1 MEESMNIIRILP
13 ALLSLIL
20 LVSSGCADYDA
31 ESKRVDDR
39 IDEIENNRIPS
50 IDKQLEKINASLPEL
65 ERTDLEIKK
74 MIESL
79 DKTADDLRKDIG
91 ENENRVSEVR
101 SELEK
106 AVKELQDSDKTNKE
120 ELIAAINEA
129 KATVLAN
136 LEAMR
141 TEMQGKLS
149 DIDEMISNL
158 KDKDQELEK
167 QISVLK
173 TYVDDEL
180 KGIRDWAT
188 ATFATLEQYNGIVER
203 IGGINTEMSEL
214 KKSLSDLETRL
225 TNKFD
230 EDLKKAVSD
239 LESKIGEEVSGLNG
253 RIDKEVSDL
262 TQAYTSAIAKTRA
275 EIESAWTEKVKTS
288 LEELEKSLK
297 LWVNEKL
304 TAYWT
309 IEETKAA
316 LEAQKKDLENQLK
329 AQEAYLKELI
339 DANAGEIKDL
349 KEALTETENALADNA
364 KSLED
369 LFSELEQAKKDIKA
383 AYEAV
388 IKDAITS
395 LEGILDD
402 ELDDE
407 IESLNNSIDERVEA
421 LESRIEKCKDDL
433 ASIIKDV
440 EDARTKI
447 RNVISS
453 FVYFPTYS
461 DGSVDVFCEGVKK
474 SLTLKFEVR
483 PFSAAEALNV
493 GNVSILTQSVEPKDD
508 VIPLKLNGITST
520 GNGIVLMDID
530 ASDLPLIFTNG
541 SRKFNVL
548 VSIKDASKGWD
559 MISGFIPIVPVVV
572 TNP

>member
-1 MEESMNIIRILP
+1 MNIKRILP
-13 ALLSLIL
+13 ALLSVIL

-31 ESKRVDDR
+31 EFKRVDDR

-65 ERTDLEIKK
+65 ERTDQEIKK

-79 DKTADDLRKDIG
+79 DKTADGLRKDIG

-106 AVKELQDSDKTNKE
+106 AVKELQDSDKTNKM
-120 ELIAAINEA
+120 ELIAAINDA
-129 KATVLAN
+129 KGVVLAN

-141 TEMQGKLS
+141 SEMQGKLS
-149 DIDEMISNL
+149 DVDEMISDL

-167 QISVLK
+167 QISDLR

-180 KGIRDWAT
+180 KGIKDWAT
-188 ATFATLEQYNGIVER
+188 ATFATLEQYNAVVER

-214 KKSLSDLETRL
+214 KKSLSDLEARL
-225 TNKFD
+225 TKKFN

-239 LESKIGEEVSGLNG
+239 LESKIGEEVAGLND
-253 RIDKEVSDL
+253 RIDEEISDL
-262 TQAYTSAIAKTRA
+262 TEAYTSAIAKTRA
-275 EIESAWTEKVKTS
+275 ELENAWTENVKTS

-297 LWVNEKL
+297 LWVNGKL

-316 LEAQKKDLENQLK
+316 IESQKKDLENQLK

-339 DANAGEIKDL
+339 SANAGEIKDL
-349 KEALTETENALADNA
+349 KKALAETENALADNA
-364 KSLED
+364 KSLDD
-369 LFSELEQAKKDIKA
+369 LFAELEQTKKDIKA
-383 AYEAV
+383 AYEAA

-395 LEGILDD
+395 LKGDMD
-402 ELDDE
+402 KELADRID
-407 IESLNNSIDERVEA
+407 SLNNSIDERVEA
-421 LESRIEKCKDDL
+421 LESRIQKCKDDL
-433 ASIIKDV
+433 ASIIEAV
-440 EDARTKI
+440 EDAREKI
-447 RNVISS
+447 RNVITS

-461 DGSVDVFCEGVKK
+461 DGSVEVICEGAKK

-493 GNVSILTQSVEPKDD
+493 NNVSILTQSVEPKDY
-508 VIPLKLNGITST
+508 VLHLKLNGITNT
-520 GNGIVLMDID
+520 GNGIVLLDID
-530 ASDLPLIFTNG
+530 ASVLPLVFTNG

>member
-1 MEESMNIIRILP
+1 MNIRRILP
-13 ALLSLIL
+13 ALLSVIL
-20 LVSSGCADYDA
+20 LVSSGCADYEA
-31 ESKRVDDR
+31 EFKRVDDR
-39 IDEIENNRIPS
+39 IDEIESNRIPS

-65 ERTDLEIKK
+65 ERTDQEIKK

-79 DKTADDLRKDIG
+79 DKTADGLRKDIG

-106 AVKELQDSDKTNKE
+106 AVKELQDSDKTNKM
-120 ELIAAINEA
+120 ELIAAINDA
-129 KATVLAN
+129 KGVVLAN

-141 TEMQGKLS
+141 SEMQGKLS
-149 DIDEMISNL
+149 DVDEMISDL

-167 QISVLK
+167 QISDLR

-180 KGIRDWAT
+180 KGIKDWAT
-188 ATFATLEQYNGIVER
+188 ATFATLEQYNAVVER

-214 KKSLSDLETRL
+214 KKSLSDLEARL
-225 TNKFD
+225 TKKFN

-239 LESKIGEEVSGLNG
+239 LESKIGEEVAGLND
-253 RIDKEVSDL
+253 RIDEEISDL
-262 TQAYTSAIAKTRA
+262 TEAYTSAIAKTRA
-275 EIESAWTEKVKTS
+275 ELENAWTENVKTS

-297 LWVNEKL
+297 LWVNGKL

-316 LEAQKKDLENQLK
+316 IESKKKDLENQLK

-339 DANAGEIKDL
+339 SANAGEIKDL
-349 KEALTETENALADNA
+349 KKALAETENALADNA

-369 LFSELEQAKKDIKA
+369 LFAELEQAKKDIKA
-383 AYEAV
+383 AYEAA

-395 LEGILDD
+395 LKGDMD
-402 ELDDE
+402 KELADRID
-407 IESLNNSIDERVEA
+407 SLNNSIDERVEA
-421 LESRIEKCKDDL
+421 LESRIQKCKDDL
-433 ASIIKDV
+433 DSIIEAV
-440 EDARTKI
+440 EDAREKI
-447 RNVISS
+447 RNVITS

-461 DGSVDVFCEGVKK
+461 DGSVEVFCEGVKK

-493 GNVSILTQSVEPKDD
+493 NNVSILTQSVEPKDY
-508 VIPLKLNGITST
+508 VLHLKLNGITNT

-530 ASDLPLIFTNG
+530 ASVLPVVFTNG
-541 SRKFNVL
+541 ARKFNVL

-559 MISGFIPIVPVVV
+559 MISEFIPITPVVV

>member
-1 MEESMNIIRILP
+1 
-13 ALLSLIL
+13 
-20 LVSSGCADYDA
+20 
-31 ESKRVDDR
+31 
-39 IDEIENNRIPS
+39 
-50 IDKQLEKINASLPEL
+50 
-65 ERTDLEIKK
+65 
-74 MIESL
+74 
-79 DKTADDLRKDIG
+79 
-91 ENENRVSEVR
+91 
-101 SELEK
+101 
-106 AVKELQDSDKTNKE
+106 
-120 ELIAAINEA
+120 
-129 KATVLAN
+129 
-136 LEAMR
+136 
-141 TEMQGKLS
+141 
-149 DIDEMISNL
+149 MISDL

-167 QISVLK
+167 QISDLR

-180 KGIRDWAT
+180 KGIKDWAT
-188 ATFATLEQYNGIVER
+188 ATFATLEQYNAVVER

-239 LESKIGEEVSGLNG
+239 LESKIGEEVSGLND
-253 RIDKEVSDL
+253 RIDEEISDL
-262 TQAYTSAIAKTRA
+262 TEAYISAIAKTRT
-275 EIESAWTEKVKTS
+275 ELENAWTENVKTS
-288 LEELEKSLK
+288 LVELEKSLK

-329 AQEAYLKELI
+329 AQEAYLRGLI

-349 KEALTETENALADNA
+349 KEALTETENALADNT

-369 LFSELEQAKKDIKA
+369 LFAELEQSKKDIKV
-383 AYEAV
+383 AYEAA
-388 IKDAITS
+388 INDAIAS
-395 LEGILDD
+395 LKGVMDK
-402 ELDDE
+402 ELADRID
-407 IESLNNSIDERVEA
+407 SLNNSFAERVEA

-433 ASIIKDV
+433 ASIIEAV
-440 EDARTKI
+440 EDARDKI

-461 DGSVDVFCEGVKK
+461 DGSVEVFCEGDKK

-493 GNVSILTQSVEPKDD
+493 DNVSILTQNVEPKNY
-508 VIPLKLNGITST
+508 VIPLKLSGITST

-530 ASDLPLIFTNG
+530 ASGLPLIFTNG
-541 SRKFNVL
+541 SSKFNVL
-548 VSIKDASKGWD
+548 VSIRDASKGWD

>member
-1 MEESMNIIRILP
+1 MNIKRILP
-13 ALLSLIL
+13 ALLSVIL
-20 LVSSGCADYDA
+20 LVSYGCADYDA
-31 ESKRVDDR
+31 EFKHVDDR
-39 IDEIENNRIPS
+39 IDEIESNRIPS

-65 ERTDLEIKK
+65 ERTDSEIKK

-120 ELIAAINEA
+120 ELITAINES

-149 DIDEMISNL
+149 DIDEMISDL

-180 KGIRDWAT
+180 KGVRDWAT

-239 LESKIGEEVSGLNG
+239 LESKIGEEVSGLND
-253 RIDKEVSDL
+253 RIDKEVSNL

-461 DGSVDVFCEGVKK
+461 DGSVEVFCEGVKK

-493 GNVSILTQSVEPKDD
+493 DNVSILTQNVEPKNY
-508 VIPLKLNGITST
+508 VIPLKLSGITST

-530 ASDLPLIFTNG
+530 ASGLPLIFTNG
-541 SRKFNVL
+541 SSKFNVL
-548 VSIKDASKGWD
+548 VSIRDASKGWD

>member
-1 MEESMNIIRILP
+1 MNIRRILP
-13 ALLSLIL
+13 ALLSVIL

-31 ESKRVDDR
+31 EFKRVDDR

-65 ERTDLEIKK
+65 ERTDQEIKK

-79 DKTADDLRKDIG
+79 DKTADGLRKDIG

-106 AVKELQDSDKTNKE
+106 AVKELQDSDKTNKM
-120 ELIAAINEA
+120 ELIAAINDA
-129 KATVLAN
+129 KGVVLAN

-141 TEMQGKLS
+141 SEMQGKLS
-149 DIDEMISNL
+149 DVDEMISDL

-167 QISVLK
+167 QISDLR

-180 KGIRDWAT
+180 KGIKDWAT
-188 ATFATLEQYNGIVER
+188 ATFATLEQYNAVVER

-214 KKSLSDLETRL
+214 KKSLSDLEARL
-225 TNKFD
+225 TKKFN

-239 LESKIGEEVSGLNG
+239 LESKIGEEVAGLND
-253 RIDKEVSDL
+253 RIDEEISDL
-262 TQAYTSAIAKTRA
+262 TEAYTSAIAKTRA
-275 EIESAWTEKVKTS
+275 ELENAWTENVKTS

-297 LWVNEKL
+297 LWVNGKL

-316 LEAQKKDLENQLK
+316 IESQKKDLENQLK

-339 DANAGEIKDL
+339 SANAGEIKDL
-349 KEALTETENALADNA
+349 KKALAETENALADNA
-364 KSLED
+364 KSLDD
-369 LFSELEQAKKDIKA
+369 LFAELEQTKKDIKA
-383 AYEAV
+383 AYEAA

-395 LEGILDD
+395 LKGDMD
-402 ELDDE
+402 KELADRID
-407 IESLNNSIDERVEA
+407 SLNNSIDERVEA
-421 LESRIEKCKDDL
+421 LESRIQKCKDDL
-433 ASIIKDV
+433 DSIIEAV
-440 EDARTKI
+440 EDAREKI
-447 RNVISS
+447 RNVITS

-461 DGSVDVFCEGVKK
+461 DGSVEVFCEGVKK

-493 GNVSILTQSVEPKDD
+493 NNVSILTQSVEPKDY
-508 VIPLKLNGITST
+508 VLHLKLNGITNT

-530 ASDLPLIFTNG
+530 ASVLPVVFTNG
-541 SRKFNVL
+541 ARKFNVL

-559 MISGFIPIVPVVV
+559 MISEFIPITPVVV

>member
-1 MEESMNIIRILP
+1 M
-13 ALLSLIL
+13 
-20 LVSSGCADYDA
+20 
-31 ESKRVDDR
+31 DDR

-106 AVKELQDSDKTNKE
+106 AVKELQDSDETNKE
-120 ELIAAINEA
+120 ELITAINES

-149 DIDEMISNL
+149 DIDEMISDL

-239 LESKIGEEVSGLNG
+239 LESKIGEEVSGLND
-253 RIDKEVSDL
+253 RIDKEVSNL

-275 EIESAWTEKVKTS
+275 EIKSAWTEKVKTS

-402 ELDDE
+402 ELDDKIE
-407 IESLNNSIDERVEA
+407 ILNNSIDERVEA
-421 LESRIEKCKDDL
+421 LEARIEKCKDDL

-461 DGSVDVFCEGVKK
+461 DGSVEVFCEGVKK

>member
-1 MEESMNIIRILP
+1 MSLRRILP
-13 ALLSLIL
+13 ALLSVIL

-31 ESKRVDDR
+31 EFKRVDDR

-120 ELIAAINEA
+120 ELIAAINES

-149 DIDEMISNL
+149 DIDEMISDL

-253 RIDKEVSDL
+253 RIDKEVSD
-262 TQAYTSAIAKTRA
+262 AYPMEPAIAKTRA

-349 KEALTETENALADNA
+349 KEALTEIENALADNA

-369 LFSELEQAKKDIKA
+369 LFSELEQAKKDIKV
-383 AYEAV
+383 AYEAA
-388 IKDAITS
+388 INDAIAS
-395 LEGILDD
+395 LKGVMDK
-402 ELDDE
+402 ELADRID
-407 IESLNNSIDERVEA
+407 SLNNSFAERVEA

-433 ASIIKDV
+433 ASIIEAV
-440 EDARTKI
+440 EDARDKI

-461 DGSVDVFCEGVKK
+461 DGSVEVFCEGVKK

-493 GNVSILTQSVEPKDD
+493 GNVSILTQSVEPKDY

-548 VSIKDASKGWD
+548 VSIKDDSKGWD

>member
-1 MEESMNIIRILP
+1 M
-13 ALLSLIL
+13 
-20 LVSSGCADYDA
+20 
-31 ESKRVDDR
+31 
-39 IDEIENNRIPS
+39 
-50 IDKQLEKINASLPEL
+50 
-65 ERTDLEIKK
+65 
-74 MIESL
+74 
-79 DKTADDLRKDIG
+79 
-91 ENENRVSEVR
+91 
-101 SELEK
+101 
-106 AVKELQDSDKTNKE
+106 
-120 ELIAAINEA
+120 
-129 KATVLAN
+129 
-136 LEAMR
+136 
-141 TEMQGKLS
+141 
-149 DIDEMISNL
+149 
-158 KDKDQELEK
+158 
-167 QISVLK
+167 
-173 TYVDDEL
+173 
-180 KGIRDWAT
+180 
-188 ATFATLEQYNGIVER
+188 
-203 IGGINTEMSEL
+203 
-214 KKSLSDLETRL
+214 
-225 TNKFD
+225 
-230 EDLKKAVSD
+230 
-239 LESKIGEEVSGLNG
+239 
-253 RIDKEVSDL
+253 
-262 TQAYTSAIAKTRA
+262 
-275 EIESAWTEKVKTS
+275 
-288 LEELEKSLK
+288 
-297 LWVNEKL
+297 
-304 TAYWT
+304 
-309 IEETKAA
+309 
-316 LEAQKKDLENQLK
+316 K

-433 ASIIKDV
+433 ASIIEAV
-440 EDARTKI
+440 EDARDKI

-461 DGSVDVFCEGVKK
+461 DGSVEVFCEGVKK

-493 GNVSILTQSVEPKDD
+493 GNVSILTQSVEPKD

-530 ASDLPLIFTNG
+530 ASDLPLVFTNG

>member
-275 EIESAWTEKVKTS
+275 ELESAWTEKVKTS

-329 AQEAYLKELI
+329 AQEAYLRGLI

-349 KEALTETENALADNA
+349 KEALTETENALADNT

-369 LFSELEQAKKDIKA
+369 LFAELEQSKKDIKV
-383 AYEAV
+383 AYEAA
-388 IKDAITS
+388 INDAIAS
-395 LEGILDD
+395 LKGVMDK
-402 ELDDE
+402 ELADRID
-407 IESLNNSIDERVEA
+407 SLNNSFAERVEA

-433 ASIIKDV
+433 ASIIEAV
-440 EDARTKI
+440 EDARDKI

-461 DGSVDVFCEGVKK
+461 DGSVEVFCEGDKK

-493 GNVSILTQSVEPKDD
+493 DNVSILTQNVEPKNY
-508 VIPLKLNGITST
+508 VIPLKLSGITST

-530 ASDLPLIFTNG
+530 ASGLPLIFTNG
-541 SRKFNVL
+541 SSKFNVL

>member
-1 MEESMNIIRILP
+1 MNIGRILP
-13 ALLSLIL
+13 ALLSVIL

-31 ESKRVDDR
+31 EFKRVDDR

-65 ERTDLEIKK
+65 ERTDQEIKK

-79 DKTADDLRKDIG
+79 DKTADGLRKDIG

-106 AVKELQDSDKTNKE
+106 AVKELQDSDKTNKM
-120 ELIAAINEA
+120 ELIAAINDA
-129 KATVLAN
+129 KGVVLAN

-141 TEMQGKLS
+141 SEMQGKLS
-149 DIDEMISNL
+149 DVDEMISDL

-167 QISVLK
+167 QISDLR

-180 KGIRDWAT
+180 KGIKDWAT
-188 ATFATLEQYNGIVER
+188 ATFATLEQYNAVVER

-214 KKSLSDLETRL
+214 KKSLSDLEARL
-225 TNKFD
+225 TKKFN

-239 LESKIGEEVSGLNG
+239 LESKIGEEVAGLND
-253 RIDKEVSDL
+253 RIDEEISDL
-262 TQAYTSAIAKTRA
+262 TEAYTSAIAKTRA
-275 EIESAWTEKVKTS
+275 ELENAWTENVKTS

-297 LWVNEKL
+297 LWVNGKL

-316 LEAQKKDLENQLK
+316 IESQKKDLENQLK

-339 DANAGEIKDL
+339 SANAGEIKDL
-349 KEALTETENALADNA
+349 KKALAETENALADNA
-364 KSLED
+364 KSLDD
-369 LFSELEQAKKDIKA
+369 LFAELEQTKKDIKA
-383 AYEAV
+383 AYEAA

-395 LEGILDD
+395 LKGDMD
-402 ELDDE
+402 KELADRID
-407 IESLNNSIDERVEA
+407 SLNNSIDERVEA
-421 LESRIEKCKDDL
+421 LESRIQKCKDDL
-433 ASIIKDV
+433 DSIIEAV
-440 EDARTKI
+440 EDAREKI
-447 RNVISS
+447 RNVITS

-461 DGSVDVFCEGVKK
+461 DGSVEVFCEGVKK

-493 GNVSILTQSVEPKDD
+493 NNVSILTQSVEPKDY
-508 VIPLKLNGITST
+508 VLHLKLNGITNT

-530 ASDLPLIFTNG
+530 ASVLPVVFTNG
-541 SRKFNVL
+541 ARKFNVL

-559 MISGFIPIVPVVV
+559 MISEFIPITPVVV

>member
-1 MEESMNIIRILP
+1 MNIRRILP
-13 ALLSLIL
+13 ALLSVIL

-31 ESKRVDDR
+31 EFKRVDDR
-39 IDEIENNRIPS
+39 IDEIESNRIPS

-65 ERTDLEIKK
+65 ERTDQEIKK

-106 AVKELQDSDKTNKE
+106 AVKELQDSDKTNKM
-120 ELIAAINEA
+120 ELIAAINDA
-129 KATVLAN
+129 KGVVLAN

-141 TEMQGKLS
+141 SEMQGKLS
-149 DIDEMISNL
+149 DVDEMISDL

-167 QISVLK
+167 QISDLR

-180 KGIRDWAT
+180 KGIKDWAT
-188 ATFATLEQYNGIVER
+188 ATFATLEQYNAVVER

-214 KKSLSDLETRL
+214 KKSLSDLEARL
-225 TNKFD
+225 TKKFN

-239 LESKIGEEVSGLNG
+239 LESKIGEEVAGLND
-253 RIDKEVSDL
+253 RIDEEISDL
-262 TQAYTSAIAKTRA
+262 TEAYISAIAKTRA
-275 EIESAWTEKVKTS
+275 ELENAWTENVKTS
-288 LEELEKSLK
+288 LVELEKSLK
-297 LWVNEKL
+297 LWVNGKL

-316 LEAQKKDLENQLK
+316 IESQKKDLENQLK

-339 DANAGEIKDL
+339 SANAGEIKDL
-349 KEALTETENALADNA
+349 KKALAETENALADNA
-364 KSLED
+364 KSLDD
-369 LFSELEQAKKDIKA
+369 LFAELEQTKKDIKA
-383 AYEAV
+383 AYEAA

-395 LEGILDD
+395 LKGDMD
-402 ELDDE
+402 KELADRID
-407 IESLNNSIDERVEA
+407 SLNNSIDERVEA
-421 LESRIEKCKDDL
+421 LESRIQKCKDDL
-433 ASIIKDV
+433 DSIIEAV
-440 EDARTKI
+440 EDAREKI
-447 RNVISS
+447 RNVITS

-461 DGSVDVFCEGVKK
+461 DGSVEVFCEGVKK

-493 GNVSILTQSVEPKDD
+493 NNVSILTQSVEPKDY
-508 VIPLKLNGITST
+508 VLHLKLNGITNT

-530 ASDLPLIFTNG
+530 ASVLPVVFTNG
-541 SRKFNVL
+541 ARKFNVL

-559 MISGFIPIVPVVV
+559 MISEFIPITPVVV

>member
-1 MEESMNIIRILP
+1 M
-13 ALLSLIL
+13 
-20 LVSSGCADYDA
+20 
-31 ESKRVDDR
+31 DDR

-50 IDKQLEKINASLPEL
+50 IDKQLEKINASLLEL

-106 AVKELQDSDKTNKE
+106 AVKELRDSDKTNKE
-120 ELIAAINEA
+120 ELITAINES

-149 DIDEMISNL
+149 DIDEMTSDL

-239 LESKIGEEVSGLNG
+239 LESKIGEEVSGLND
-253 RIDKEVSDL
+253 RIDKEVSNL

-316 LEAQKKDLENQLK
+316 LEAQKKDL
-329 AQEAYLKELI
+329 
-339 DANAGEIKDL
+339 
-349 KEALTETENALADNA
+349 
-364 KSLED
+364 
-369 LFSELEQAKKDIKA
+369 
-383 AYEAV
+383 
-388 IKDAITS
+388 
-395 LEGILDD
+395 
-402 ELDDE
+402 
-407 IESLNNSIDERVEA
+407 
-421 LESRIEKCKDDL
+421 
-433 ASIIKDV
+433 
-440 EDARTKI
+440 
-447 RNVISS
+447 
-453 FVYFPTYS
+453 
-461 DGSVDVFCEGVKK
+461 
-474 SLTLKFEVR
+474 
-483 PFSAAEALNV
+483 
-493 GNVSILTQSVEPKDD
+493 
-508 VIPLKLNGITST
+508 
-520 GNGIVLMDID
+520 
-530 ASDLPLIFTNG
+530 
-541 SRKFNVL
+541 
-548 VSIKDASKGWD
+548 
-559 MISGFIPIVPVVV
+559 
-572 TNP
+572 

>member
-1 MEESMNIIRILP
+1 MSV
-13 ALLSLIL
+13 IL

-31 ESKRVDDR
+31 EFKRVDDR

-65 ERTDLEIKK
+65 ERTDQEIKK

-79 DKTADDLRKDIG
+79 DKTADGLRKDIG
-91 ENENRVSEVR
+91 ENENRISEVR

-106 AVKELQDSDKTNKE
+106 AVKELQDSDKTNKM
-120 ELIAAINEA
+120 ELIAAINDA

-141 TEMQGKLS
+141 SEMQGKLS
-149 DIDEMISNL
+149 DVDEMISDL

-167 QISVLK
+167 QISDLR

-180 KGIRDWAT
+180 KGIKDWAT
-188 ATFATLEQYNGIVER
+188 ATFATLEQYNAVVER

-214 KKSLSDLETRL
+214 KKSLSDLEARL
-225 TNKFD
+225 TKKFN

-239 LESKIGEEVSGLNG
+239 LESKIGEEVAGLND
-253 RIDKEVSDL
+253 RIDEEISDL
-262 TQAYTSAIAKTRA
+262 TEAYTSAIAKTRA
-275 EIESAWTEKVKTS
+275 ELENAWTENVKTS

-297 LWVNEKL
+297 LWVNGKL

-316 LEAQKKDLENQLK
+316 IESQKKDLENQLK

-339 DANAGEIKDL
+339 SANAGEIKDL
-349 KEALTETENALADNA
+349 KKALAETENALADNA
-364 KSLED
+364 KSLDD
-369 LFSELEQAKKDIKA
+369 LFAELEQTKKDIKA
-383 AYEAV
+383 AYEAA

-395 LEGILDD
+395 LKGDMD
-402 ELDDE
+402 KELADRID
-407 IESLNNSIDERVEA
+407 SLNNSIDERVEA
-421 LESRIEKCKDDL
+421 LESRIQKCKDDL
-433 ASIIKDV
+433 DSIIEAV
-440 EDARTKI
+440 EDAREKI
-447 RNVISS
+447 RNVITS

-461 DGSVDVFCEGVKK
+461 DGSVEVFCECVKK

-493 GNVSILTQSVEPKDD
+493 NNVSILTQSVDPKDY
-508 VIPLKLNGITST
+508 VLHLKLNGITNT

-530 ASDLPLIFTNG
+530 ASVLPVVFTNG
-541 SRKFNVL
+541 ARKFNVL

-559 MISGFIPIVPVVV
+559 MISEFIPITPVVV

>member
-1 MEESMNIIRILP
+1 MNIRRILP
-13 ALLSLIL
+13 ALLSVIL

-31 ESKRVDDR
+31 EFKRVDDR

-65 ERTDLEIKK
+65 ERTDQEIKK

-79 DKTADDLRKDIG
+79 NKTADDLRKDIG

-106 AVKELQDSDKTNKE
+106 AVKELQDSDKTNKM
-120 ELIAAINEA
+120 ELIAAINDA
-129 KATVLAN
+129 KGVVLAN

-141 TEMQGKLS
+141 SEMQGKLS
-149 DIDEMISNL
+149 DVDEMISDL

-167 QISVLK
+167 QISDLR

-180 KGIRDWAT
+180 KGIKDWAT
-188 ATFATLEQYNGIVER
+188 ATFATLEQYNAVVER

-214 KKSLSDLETRL
+214 KKSLSDLEARL
-225 TNKFD
+225 TKKFN
-230 EDLKKAVSD
+230 ENLKKAVSD
-239 LESKIGEEVSGLNG
+239 LESKIGEEVAGLND
-253 RIDKEVSDL
+253 RIDEEISDL
-262 TQAYTSAIAKTRA
+262 TEAYTSAIAKTRA
-275 EIESAWTEKVKTS
+275 ELENAWTENVKTS

-297 LWVNEKL
+297 LWVNGKL

-316 LEAQKKDLENQLK
+316 IESQKKDLENQLK

-339 DANAGEIKDL
+339 SANAGEIKDL
-349 KEALTETENALADNA
+349 KKALAETENALADNA
-364 KSLED
+364 KSLDD
-369 LFSELEQAKKDIKA
+369 LFAELEQTKKDIKA
-383 AYEAV
+383 AYEAA

-395 LEGILDD
+395 LKGDMD
-402 ELDDE
+402 KELADRID
-407 IESLNNSIDERVEA
+407 SLNNSIDERVEA
-421 LESRIEKCKDDL
+421 LESRIQKCKDDL
-433 ASIIKDV
+433 DSIIEAV
-440 EDARTKI
+440 EDAREKI
-447 RNVISS
+447 RNVITS

-461 DGSVDVFCEGVKK
+461 DGSVEVFCEGVKK

-493 GNVSILTQSVEPKDD
+493 NNVSILTQSVEPKDY
-508 VIPLKLNGITST
+508 VLHLKLNGITNT

-530 ASDLPLIFTNG
+530 ASVLPVVFTNG
-541 SRKFNVL
+541 ARKFNVL

-559 MISGFIPIVPVVV
+559 MISEFIPITPVVV

>member
-1 MEESMNIIRILP
+1 M
-13 ALLSLIL
+13 
-20 LVSSGCADYDA
+20 
-31 ESKRVDDR
+31 
-39 IDEIENNRIPS
+39 
-50 IDKQLEKINASLPEL
+50 
-65 ERTDLEIKK
+65 
-74 MIESL
+74 
-79 DKTADDLRKDIG
+79 
-91 ENENRVSEVR
+91 
-101 SELEK
+101 
-106 AVKELQDSDKTNKE
+106 
-120 ELIAAINEA
+120 
-129 KATVLAN
+129 
-136 LEAMR
+136 
-141 TEMQGKLS
+141 
-149 DIDEMISNL
+149 
-158 KDKDQELEK
+158 
-167 QISVLK
+167 
-173 TYVDDEL
+173 
-180 KGIRDWAT
+180 
-188 ATFATLEQYNGIVER
+188 
-203 IGGINTEMSEL
+203 
-214 KKSLSDLETRL
+214 
-225 TNKFD
+225 
-230 EDLKKAVSD
+230 KKAVSD
-239 LESKIGEEVSGLNG
+239 LESKIGEEVSGLND

-461 DGSVDVFCEGVKK
+461 DGSVEVFCEGVKK

-493 GNVSILTQSVEPKDD
+493 GNVSILTQSVEPKDS

>member
-1 MEESMNIIRILP
+1 MSLRRILP
-13 ALLSLIL
+13 ALLSVIL

-31 ESKRVDDR
+31 EFKCVDDR

-50 IDKQLEKINASLPEL
+50 IDKQLEKLNASLPEL

-120 ELIAAINEA
+120 ELITAINES

-141 TEMQGKLS
+141 REMQGKLS
-149 DIDEMISNL
+149 DIDEMISDL

-239 LESKIGEEVSGLNG
+239 IESKIGEEVSGLND
-253 RIDKEVSDL
+253 RIDKEVSNL

-407 IESLNNSIDERVEA
+407 IEILNNSIDERVEA
-421 LESRIEKCKDDL
+421 LEARIEKCKDDL

-461 DGSVDVFCEGVKK
+461 DGSVEVFCEGVKK

>member
-1 MEESMNIIRILP
+1 MNIKRILP
-13 ALLSLIL
+13 ALLSVIL

-31 ESKRVDDR
+31 EFKRVDDR

-65 ERTDLEIKK
+65 ERTDSEIKK

-106 AVKELQDSDKTNKE
+106 AVKELQDSDKTNKM
-120 ELIAAINEA
+120 ELIAAINDA
-129 KATVLAN
+129 KGVVLAN

-141 TEMQGKLS
+141 SEMQGKLS
-149 DIDEMISNL
+149 DVDEMISDL

-167 QISVLK
+167 QISDLR

-180 KGIRDWAT
+180 KGIKDWAT
-188 ATFATLEQYNGIVER
+188 ATFATLEQYNAVVER

-214 KKSLSDLETRL
+214 KKSLSDLEARL
-225 TNKFD
+225 TKKFN

-239 LESKIGEEVSGLNG
+239 LESKIGEEVAGLND
-253 RIDKEVSDL
+253 RIDEEISDL
-262 TQAYTSAIAKTRA
+262 TEAYTSAIAKTRA
-275 EIESAWTEKVKTS
+275 ELENAWTENVKTS

-297 LWVNEKL
+297 LWVNGKL

-316 LEAQKKDLENQLK
+316 IESQKKDLENQLK

-339 DANAGEIKDL
+339 SANAGEIKDL
-349 KEALTETENALADNA
+349 KKALAETENAFADNA
-364 KSLED
+364 KSLDD
-369 LFSELEQAKKDIKA
+369 LFAELEQTKKDIKA
-383 AYEAV
+383 AYEAA

-395 LEGILDD
+395 LKGDMD
-402 ELDDE
+402 KELADRID
-407 IESLNNSIDERVEA
+407 SLNNSIDERVEA
-421 LESRIEKCKDDL
+421 LESRIQKCKDDL
-433 ASIIKDV
+433 ASIIEAV
-440 EDARTKI
+440 EDAREKI
-447 RNVISS
+447 RNVITS

-461 DGSVDVFCEGVKK
+461 DGSVEVICEGAKK

-493 GNVSILTQSVEPKDD
+493 NNVSILTQSVEPKDY
-508 VIPLKLNGITST
+508 VLHLKLNGITNT
-520 GNGIVLMDID
+520 GNGIVLLDID
-530 ASDLPLIFTNG
+530 ASVLPVVFTNG
-541 SRKFNVL
+541 ARKFNVL

-559 MISGFIPIVPVVV
+559 MISEFIPITPVVV

>member
-1 MEESMNIIRILP
+1 MNIKRILP
-13 ALLSLIL
+13 ALLSVIL
-20 LVSSGCADYDA
+20 LVSYGCADYDA
-31 ESKRVDDR
+31 EFKRVDDR
-39 IDEIENNRIPS
+39 IDEIESNRIPS
-50 IDKQLEKINASLPEL
+50 IEKQLEKINASLPEL

-106 AVKELQDSDKTNKE
+106 AVKELQDSDRTNKE
-120 ELIAAINEA
+120 ELITAINES

-149 DIDEMISNL
+149 DIDEMISDL

-239 LESKIGEEVSGLNG
+239 LESKIGEEVSGLND
-253 RIDKEVSDL
+253 RIDKEVSNL

-349 KEALTETENALADNA
+349 KEALTETENTLADNA
-364 KSLED
+364 KSLD
-369 LFSELEQAKKDIKA
+369 VLFAELEQAKKDIKA

-402 ELDDE
+402 ELDDK

-433 ASIIKDV
+433 ALIIKDV

-461 DGSVDVFCEGVKK
+461 DGSVEVFCEGVKK

-493 GNVSILTQSVEPKDD
+493 GNVSILTQSVEPKDN
-508 VIPLKLNGITST
+508 VISLKLNGIAST

-530 ASDLPLIFTNG
+530 ASDLPLVFTNG

>member
-1 MEESMNIIRILP
+1 MNIRRILP
-13 ALLSLIL
+13 ALLSVIL

-31 ESKRVDDR
+31 EFKRVDDR

-65 ERTDLEIKK
+65 ERTDQEIKK

-79 DKTADDLRKDIG
+79 NKTADDLRKDIG

-106 AVKELQDSDKTNKE
+106 AVKELQDSDKTNKM
-120 ELIAAINEA
+120 ELIAAINDA
-129 KATVLAN
+129 KGVVLAN

-141 TEMQGKLS
+141 SEMQGKLS
-149 DIDEMISNL
+149 DVDEMISDL

-167 QISVLK
+167 QISDLR

-180 KGIRDWAT
+180 KGIKDWAT
-188 ATFATLEQYNGIVER
+188 ATFATLEQYNAVVER

-214 KKSLSDLETRL
+214 KKSLSDLEARL
-225 TNKFD
+225 TKKFN

-239 LESKIGEEVSGLNG
+239 LESKIGEEVAGLND
-253 RIDKEVSDL
+253 RIDEEISDL
-262 TQAYTSAIAKTRA
+262 TEAYTSAIAKTRA
-275 EIESAWTEKVKTS
+275 ELENAWTENVKTS

-297 LWVNEKL
+297 LWVNGKL

-316 LEAQKKDLENQLK
+316 IESQKKDLENQLK

-339 DANAGEIKDL
+339 SANAGEIKDL
-349 KEALTETENALADNA
+349 KKALAETENALADNA
-364 KSLED
+364 KSLDD
-369 LFSELEQAKKDIKA
+369 LFAELEQTKKDIKA
-383 AYEAV
+383 AYEAA

-395 LEGILDD
+395 LKGDMD
-402 ELDDE
+402 KELADRID
-407 IESLNNSIDERVEA
+407 SLNNSIDERVEA
-421 LESRIEKCKDDL
+421 LESRIQKCKDDL
-433 ASIIKDV
+433 DSIIEAV
-440 EDARTKI
+440 EDAREKI
-447 RNVISS
+447 RNVITS

-461 DGSVDVFCEGVKK
+461 DGSVEVFCEGVKK

-493 GNVSILTQSVEPKDD
+493 NNVSILTQSVEPKDY
-508 VIPLKLNGITST
+508 VLHLKLNGITNT

-530 ASDLPLIFTNG
+530 ASVLPVVFTNG
-541 SRKFNVL
+541 ARKFNVL

-559 MISGFIPIVPVVV
+559 MISEFIPITPVVV

>member
-1 MEESMNIIRILP
+1 MNIKRILP
-13 ALLSLIL
+13 ALLSVIL

-31 ESKRVDDR
+31 EFKRVDDR

-65 ERTDLEIKK
+65 ERTDQEIKK

-79 DKTADDLRKDIG
+79 DKTADGLRKDIG
-91 ENENRVSEVR
+91 ENENRISEVR

-106 AVKELQDSDKTNKE
+106 AVKELQDSDKTNKM
-120 ELIAAINEA
+120 ELIAAINDA

-149 DIDEMISNL
+149 DVDEMISDL

-167 QISVLK
+167 QISDLR

-180 KGIRDWAT
+180 KGIKDWAT
-188 ATFATLEQYNGIVER
+188 ATFATLEQYNAVVER

-214 KKSLSDLETRL
+214 KKSLSDLEARL
-225 TNKFD
+225 TKKFN

-239 LESKIGEEVSGLNG
+239 LESKIGEEVAGLND
-253 RIDKEVSDL
+253 RIDEEISDL
-262 TQAYTSAIAKTRA
+262 TEAYTSAIAKTRA
-275 EIESAWTEKVKTS
+275 ELENAWTENVKTS

-297 LWVNEKL
+297 LWVNGKL

-316 LEAQKKDLENQLK
+316 IESQKKDLENQLK

-339 DANAGEIKDL
+339 SANAGEIKDL
-349 KEALTETENALADNA
+349 KKALAETENALADNA
-364 KSLED
+364 KSLDD
-369 LFSELEQAKKDIKA
+369 LFAELEQTKKDIKA
-383 AYEAV
+383 AYEAA

-395 LEGILDD
+395 LKGDMD
-402 ELDDE
+402 KELADRID
-407 IESLNNSIDERVEA
+407 SLNNSIDERVEA
-421 LESRIEKCKDDL
+421 LESRIQKCKDDL
-433 ASIIKDV
+433 DSIIEAV
-440 EDARTKI
+440 EDAREKI
-447 RNVISS
+447 RNVITS

-461 DGSVDVFCEGVKK
+461 DGSVEVFCEGVKK

-493 GNVSILTQSVEPKDD
+493 NNVSILTQSVEPKDY
-508 VIPLKLNGITST
+508 VLHLKLNGITNT

-530 ASDLPLIFTNG
+530 ASVLPVVFTNG
-541 SRKFNVL
+541 ARKFNVL

-559 MISGFIPIVPVVV
+559 MISEFIPITPVVV

>member
-1 MEESMNIIRILP
+1 MNIRRILP
-13 ALLSLIL
+13 ALLSVIL

-31 ESKRVDDR
+31 EFKRVDDR

-65 ERTDLEIKK
+65 ERTDQEIKK

-79 DKTADDLRKDIG
+79 DKTADGLRKDIG
-91 ENENRVSEVR
+91 ENENRISEVR

-106 AVKELQDSDKTNKE
+106 AVKELQDSDKTNKM
-120 ELIAAINEA
+120 ELIAAINDA

-141 TEMQGKLS
+141 SEMQGKLS
-149 DIDEMISNL
+149 DVDEMISDL

-167 QISVLK
+167 QISDLR

-180 KGIRDWAT
+180 KGIKDWAT
-188 ATFATLEQYNGIVER
+188 ATFATLEQYNAVVER

-214 KKSLSDLETRL
+214 KKSLSDLEARL
-225 TNKFD
+225 TKKFN

-239 LESKIGEEVSGLNG
+239 LESKIGEEVAGLND
-253 RIDKEVSDL
+253 RIDEEISDL
-262 TQAYTSAIAKTRA
+262 TEAYTSAIAKTRA
-275 EIESAWTEKVKTS
+275 ELENAWTENVKTS

-297 LWVNEKL
+297 LWVNGKL

-316 LEAQKKDLENQLK
+316 IESQKKDLENQLK

-339 DANAGEIKDL
+339 SANAGEIKDL
-349 KEALTETENALADNA
+349 KKALAETENALADNA
-364 KSLED
+364 KSLDD
-369 LFSELEQAKKDIKA
+369 LFAELEQTKKDIKA
-383 AYEAV
+383 AYEAA

-395 LEGILDD
+395 LKGDMD
-402 ELDDE
+402 KELADRID
-407 IESLNNSIDERVEA
+407 SLNNSIDERVEA
-421 LESRIEKCKDDL
+421 LESRIQKCKDDL
-433 ASIIKDV
+433 DSIIEAV
-440 EDARTKI
+440 EDAREKI
-447 RNVISS
+447 RNVITS

-461 DGSVDVFCEGVKK
+461 DGSVEVFCECVKK

-493 GNVSILTQSVEPKDD
+493 NNVSILTQSVDPKDY
-508 VIPLKLNGITST
+508 VLHLKLNGITNT

-530 ASDLPLIFTNG
+530 ASVLPVVFTNG
-541 SRKFNVL
+541 ARKFNVL

-559 MISGFIPIVPVVV
+559 MISEFIPITPVVV

>member
-1 MEESMNIIRILP
+1 MSLRRILP
-13 ALLSLIL
+13 ALLSVIL
-20 LVSSGCADYDA
+20 LVSSGCADYDV
-31 ESKRVDDR
+31 EFKRVDDR

-50 IDKQLEKINASLPEL
+50 IDKQLEKINASLLEL

-120 ELIAAINEA
+120 ELITAINES

-149 DIDEMISNL
+149 DIDEMTSDL

-203 IGGINTEMSEL
+203 TGGINTEMSEL

-239 LESKIGEEVSGLNG
+239 LESKIGEEVSGLND
-253 RIDKEVSDL
+253 RIDKEVSNL

-316 LEAQKKDLENQLK
+316 LEAQKKDL
-329 AQEAYLKELI
+329 
-339 DANAGEIKDL
+339 
-349 KEALTETENALADNA
+349 
-364 KSLED
+364 
-369 LFSELEQAKKDIKA
+369 
-383 AYEAV
+383 
-388 IKDAITS
+388 
-395 LEGILDD
+395 
-402 ELDDE
+402 
-407 IESLNNSIDERVEA
+407 
-421 LESRIEKCKDDL
+421 
-433 ASIIKDV
+433 
-440 EDARTKI
+440 
-447 RNVISS
+447 
-453 FVYFPTYS
+453 
-461 DGSVDVFCEGVKK
+461 
-474 SLTLKFEVR
+474 
-483 PFSAAEALNV
+483 
-493 GNVSILTQSVEPKDD
+493 
-508 VIPLKLNGITST
+508 
-520 GNGIVLMDID
+520 
-530 ASDLPLIFTNG
+530 
-541 SRKFNVL
+541 
-548 VSIKDASKGWD
+548 
-559 MISGFIPIVPVVV
+559 
-572 TNP
+572 

>member
-1 MEESMNIIRILP
+1 MSLRRILP
-13 ALLSLIL
+13 ALLSVIL

-31 ESKRVDDR
+31 EFKRVDAR

-50 IDKQLEKINASLPEL
+50 IDKQLEKINASLLEL

-120 ELIAAINEA
+120 ELITAINES

-149 DIDEMISNL
+149 DIDEMTSDL

-239 LESKIGEEVSGLNG
+239 LESKIGEEVSGLND
-253 RIDKEVSDL
+253 RIDKEVSNL

-316 LEAQKKDLENQLK
+316 LEAQKKDL
-329 AQEAYLKELI
+329 
-339 DANAGEIKDL
+339 
-349 KEALTETENALADNA
+349 
-364 KSLED
+364 
-369 LFSELEQAKKDIKA
+369 
-383 AYEAV
+383 
-388 IKDAITS
+388 
-395 LEGILDD
+395 
-402 ELDDE
+402 
-407 IESLNNSIDERVEA
+407 
-421 LESRIEKCKDDL
+421 
-433 ASIIKDV
+433 
-440 EDARTKI
+440 
-447 RNVISS
+447 
-453 FVYFPTYS
+453 
-461 DGSVDVFCEGVKK
+461 
-474 SLTLKFEVR
+474 
-483 PFSAAEALNV
+483 
-493 GNVSILTQSVEPKDD
+493 
-508 VIPLKLNGITST
+508 
-520 GNGIVLMDID
+520 
-530 ASDLPLIFTNG
+530 
-541 SRKFNVL
+541 
-548 VSIKDASKGWD
+548 
-559 MISGFIPIVPVVV
+559 
-572 TNP
+572 

>member
-1 MEESMNIIRILP
+1 MNIRRILP
-13 ALLSLIL
+13 ALLSVIL

-31 ESKRVDDR
+31 EFKRVDDR

-65 ERTDLEIKK
+65 ERTDQEIKK

-106 AVKELQDSDKTNKE
+106 AVKELQDSDKTNKM
-120 ELIAAINEA
+120 ELIAAINDA
-129 KATVLAN
+129 KGVVLAN

-141 TEMQGKLS
+141 SEMQGKLS
-149 DIDEMISNL
+149 DVDEMISDL

-167 QISVLK
+167 QISDLR

-180 KGIRDWAT
+180 KGIKDWAT
-188 ATFATLEQYNGIVER
+188 ATFATLEQYNAVVER

-214 KKSLSDLETRL
+214 KKSLSDLEARL
-225 TNKFD
+225 TKKFN

-239 LESKIGEEVSGLNG
+239 LESKIGEEVAGLND
-253 RIDKEVSDL
+253 RIDEEISDL
-262 TQAYTSAIAKTRA
+262 TEAYTSAIAKTRA
-275 EIESAWTEKVKTS
+275 ELENAWTENVKTS

-297 LWVNEKL
+297 LWVNGKL

-316 LEAQKKDLENQLK
+316 IESQKKDLENQLK

-339 DANAGEIKDL
+339 SANAGEIKDL
-349 KEALTETENALADNA
+349 KKALAETENALADNA
-364 KSLED
+364 KSLDD
-369 LFSELEQAKKDIKA
+369 LFAELEQTKKDIKA
-383 AYEAV
+383 AYEAA

-395 LEGILDD
+395 LKGDMD
-402 ELDDE
+402 KELADRID
-407 IESLNNSIDERVEA
+407 SLNNSIDERVEA
-421 LESRIEKCKDDL
+421 LESRIQKCKDDL
-433 ASIIKDV
+433 DSIIEAV
-440 EDARTKI
+440 EDAREKI
-447 RNVISS
+447 RNVITS

-461 DGSVDVFCEGVKK
+461 DGSVEVFCEGVKK

-493 GNVSILTQSVEPKDD
+493 NNVSILTQSVEPKDY
-508 VIPLKLNGITST
+508 VLHLKLNGITNT
-520 GNGIVLMDID
+520 GNGIVLLDID
-530 ASDLPLIFTNG
+530 ASVLPVVFTNG
-541 SRKFNVL
+541 ARKFNVL

-559 MISGFIPIVPVVV
+559 MISEFIPITPVVV

>member
-1 MEESMNIIRILP
+1 MNIRRILP
-13 ALLSLIL
+13 ALLSVIL

-31 ESKRVDDR
+31 EFKRVDDR
-39 IDEIENNRIPS
+39 IDEIESNRIPS
-50 IDKQLEKINASLPEL
+50 IDKQLEKINVSLPEL
-65 ERTDLEIKK
+65 ERTDQEIKK

-106 AVKELQDSDKTNKE
+106 AVKELQDSDKTNKV
-120 ELIAAINEA
+120 ELIAAINDA
-129 KATVLAN
+129 KGVVLAN

-141 TEMQGKLS
+141 SEMQGKLS
-149 DIDEMISNL
+149 DVDEMISDL

-167 QISVLK
+167 QISDLR

-180 KGIRDWAT
+180 KGIKDLAT
-188 ATFATLEQYNGIVER
+188 ATFATLEQYNAVVER

-214 KKSLSDLETRL
+214 KKSLSDLEARL
-225 TNKFD
+225 TKKFN
-230 EDLKKAVSD
+230 EDLKKAVND
-239 LESKIGEEVSGLNG
+239 LESKIGEEVAGLND
-253 RIDKEVSDL
+253 RIDEEISDL
-262 TQAYTSAIAKTRA
+262 TEAYTSAIAKTRA
-275 EIESAWTEKVKTS
+275 ELENAWTENVKTS

-297 LWVNEKL
+297 LWVNGKL

-316 LEAQKKDLENQLK
+316 IESQKKDLENQLK

-339 DANAGEIKDL
+339 SANAGEIKDL
-349 KEALTETENALADNA
+349 KKALAETENALADNA
-364 KSLED
+364 KSLDD
-369 LFSELEQAKKDIKA
+369 LFAELEQTKKDIKA
-383 AYEAV
+383 AYEAA

-395 LEGILDD
+395 LKGDMD
-402 ELDDE
+402 KELADRID
-407 IESLNNSIDERVEA
+407 SLNNSIDERVEA
-421 LESRIEKCKDDL
+421 LESRIQKCKDDL
-433 ASIIKDV
+433 DSIIEAV
-440 EDARTKI
+440 EDAREKI
-447 RNVISS
+447 RNVITS

-461 DGSVDVFCEGVKK
+461 DGSVEVFCEGVKK

-493 GNVSILTQSVEPKDD
+493 NNVSILTQSVEPKDY
-508 VIPLKLNGITST
+508 VLHLKLNGITNT

-530 ASDLPLIFTNG
+530 ASVLPVVFTNG
-541 SRKFNVL
+541 ARKFNVL

-559 MISGFIPIVPVVV
+559 MISEFIHITPVVV

>member
-1 MEESMNIIRILP
+1 
-13 ALLSLIL
+13 
-20 LVSSGCADYDA
+20 
-31 ESKRVDDR
+31 
-39 IDEIENNRIPS
+39 
-50 IDKQLEKINASLPEL
+50 
-65 ERTDLEIKK
+65 

-106 AVKELQDSDKTNKE
+106 AVKELQDSAKTNKE
-120 ELIAAINEA
+120 ELITTINES

-149 DIDEMISNL
+149 DIDEMISDL
-158 KDKDQELEK
+158 KDKDQELER

-239 LESKIGEEVSGLNG
+239 LESKIGEEVSGLND
-253 RIDKEVSDL
+253 RIDKEVSNL
-262 TQAYTSAIAKTRA
+262 TQAYTSAIAMTRA

-369 LFSELEQAKKDIKA
+369 LFSELEQAKKDVKA
-383 AYEAV
+383 AYKAV

-461 DGSVDVFCEGVKK
+461 DGSVEVFCEGVKK

-493 GNVSILTQSVEPKDD
+493 GNLSILTQSVEPKDC
-508 VIPLKLNGITST
+508 VISLKLNGIAST

>member
-1 MEESMNIIRILP
+1 MNIRRILP
-13 ALLSLIL
+13 ALLSVIL

-31 ESKRVDDR
+31 EFKRVDDR

-65 ERTDLEIKK
+65 ERTDQEIKK

-79 DKTADDLRKDIG
+79 DKTADGLRKDIG
-91 ENENRVSEVR
+91 ENENRISEVR

-106 AVKELQDSDKTNKE
+106 AVKELQDSDKTNKM
-120 ELIAAINEA
+120 ELIAAINDA
-129 KATVLAN
+129 KGVVLAN

-141 TEMQGKLS
+141 SEMQGKLS
-149 DIDEMISNL
+149 DVDEMISDL

-167 QISVLK
+167 QISDLR

-180 KGIRDWAT
+180 KGIKDWAT
-188 ATFATLEQYNGIVER
+188 ATFATLEQYNAVVER

-225 TNKFD
+225 TNKFN

-239 LESKIGEEVSGLNG
+239 LESKIGEEVAGLND
-253 RIDKEVSDL
+253 RIDEEISDL
-262 TQAYTSAIAKTRA
+262 TEAYTSAIAKTRA
-275 EIESAWTEKVKTS
+275 ELENAWTENVKTS

-297 LWVNEKL
+297 LWVNGKL

-316 LEAQKKDLENQLK
+316 IESQKKDLENQLK

-339 DANAGEIKDL
+339 SANAGEIKDL
-349 KEALTETENALADNA
+349 KKALAETENALADNA
-364 KSLED
+364 KSLDD
-369 LFSELEQAKKDIKA
+369 LFAELEQTKKDIKA
-383 AYEAV
+383 AYEAA

-395 LEGILDD
+395 LKGDMD
-402 ELDDE
+402 KELADRID
-407 IESLNNSIDERVEA
+407 SLNNSIDERVEA
-421 LESRIEKCKDDL
+421 LESRIQKCKDDL
-433 ASIIKDV
+433 DSIIEAV
-440 EDARTKI
+440 EDAREKI
-447 RNVISS
+447 RNVITS

-461 DGSVDVFCEGVKK
+461 DGSVEVFCEGVKK

-493 GNVSILTQSVEPKDD
+493 NNVSILTQSVEPKDY
-508 VIPLKLNGITST
+508 VLHLKLNGITNT

-530 ASDLPLIFTNG
+530 ASVLPVVFTNG
-541 SRKFNVL
+541 ARKFNVL

-559 MISGFIPIVPVVV
+559 MISEFIPITPVVV

>member
-1 MEESMNIIRILP
+1 MNIRRILP
-13 ALLSLIL
+13 ALLSVIL

-31 ESKRVDDR
+31 EFKRVDDR

-65 ERTDLEIKK
+65 ERTDQEIKK

-79 DKTADDLRKDIG
+79 DKTADGLRKDIG

-106 AVKELQDSDKTNKE
+106 AVKELQDSDKTNKM
-120 ELIAAINEA
+120 ELIAAINDA
-129 KATVLAN
+129 KGVVLAN

-141 TEMQGKLS
+141 SEMQGKLS
-149 DIDEMISNL
+149 DVDEMISDL

-167 QISVLK
+167 QISDLR

-180 KGIRDWAT
+180 KGIKDWAT
-188 ATFATLEQYNGIVER
+188 ATFATLEQYNAVVER

-214 KKSLSDLETRL
+214 KKSLSDLEARL
-225 TNKFD
+225 TKKFN

-239 LESKIGEEVSGLNG
+239 LESKIGEEVAGLND
-253 RIDKEVSDL
+253 RIDEEISDL
-262 TQAYTSAIAKTRA
+262 TEAYTSAIAKTRA
-275 EIESAWTEKVKTS
+275 ELENAWTENVKTS

-297 LWVNEKL
+297 LWVNGKL

-316 LEAQKKDLENQLK
+316 IESQKKDLENQLK

-339 DANAGEIKDL
+339 SANAGEIKDL
-349 KEALTETENALADNA
+349 KKALAETENALADNA
-364 KSLED
+364 KSLDD
-369 LFSELEQAKKDIKA
+369 LFAELEQTKKDIKA
-383 AYEAV
+383 AYEAA

-395 LEGILDD
+395 LKGDMD
-402 ELDDE
+402 KELADRID
-407 IESLNNSIDERVEA
+407 SLNNSIDERVEA
-421 LESRIEKCKDDL
+421 LESRIQKCKDDL
-433 ASIIKDV
+433 ASIIEAV
-440 EDARTKI
+440 EDAREKI
-447 RNVISS
+447 RNVITS

-461 DGSVDVFCEGVKK
+461 DGSVEVICEGAKK

-493 GNVSILTQSVEPKDD
+493 NNVSILTQSVEPKDY
-508 VIPLKLNGITST
+508 VLHLKLNGITNT
-520 GNGIVLMDID
+520 GNGIVLLDID
-530 ASDLPLIFTNG
+530 ASVLPVVFTNG
-541 SRKFNVL
+541 ARKFNVL

-559 MISGFIPIVPVVV
+559 MISEFIPITPVVV

>member
-1 MEESMNIIRILP
+1 MNIKRILP
-13 ALLSLIL
+13 ALLSVIL

-31 ESKRVDDR
+31 EFKRVDDR
-39 IDEIENNRIPS
+39 IDEIEINRIPS

-79 DKTADDLRKDIG
+79 DQTAVGLRNDIG

-101 SELEK
+101 SELER

-149 DIDEMISNL
+149 DIDEMISDL
-158 KDKDQELEK
+158 KDKDKELEK
-167 QISVLK
+167 QISDLK

-180 KGIRDWAT
+180 KGIKDWT
-188 ATFATLEQYNGIVER
+188 VATFATLDQYNGIVER
-203 IGGINTEMSEL
+203 IAGINTEISEL
-214 KKSLSDLETRL
+214 KKSLFDLEARL
-225 TNKFD
+225 TSKFN
-230 EDLKKAVSD
+230 EDMEKAVSD
-239 LESKIGEEVSGLNG
+239 LESKMGEEVADLND
-253 RIDKEVSDL
+253 RIDKEVSEL
-262 TQAYTSAIAKTRA
+262 TQAYTSAIAKTRT
-275 EIESAWTEKVKTS
+275 ELENAWTEKVKTS

-316 LEAQKKDLENQLK
+316 IEAQKKDLENQLK

-349 KEALTETENALADNA
+349 KEALTETENALEDNS
-364 KSLED
+364 KSLDD
-369 LFSELEQAKKDIKA
+369 LFAELEQTKKDIKA
-383 AYEAV
+383 AYEAA
-388 IKDAITS
+388 IKDAINS
-395 LEGILDD
+395 LKGDMDKELADRIGI
-402 ELDDE
+402 
-407 IESLNNSIDERVEA
+407 LNNSIDEKA
-421 LESRIEKCKDDL
+421 KAMESRINKCKDDL
-433 ASIIKDV
+433 ASIIKAV

-447 RNVISS
+447 RNVITS

-461 DGSVDVFCEGVKK
+461 DGSVEVICEGSKK

-493 GNVSILTQSVEPKDD
+493 GNVSILTQSVEPKNY
-508 VIPLKLNGITST
+508 VLPFKLNGITNT

-530 ASDLPLIFTNG
+530 ATILPDVFANG
-541 SRKFNVL
+541 SRKFYVL
-548 VSIKDASKGWD
+548 VSIKDDSKGWD
-559 MISGFIPIVPVVV
+559 IISEFIPITPVVV

>member
-31 ESKRVDDR
+31 EFKRVDDR

-65 ERTDLEIKK
+65 ERTDQEIKK

-79 DKTADDLRKDIG
+79 DKTADGLRKDIG

-106 AVKELQDSDKTNKE
+106 AVKELQDSDKTNKM
-120 ELIAAINEA
+120 ELIAAINDA
-129 KATVLAN
+129 KGVVLAN

-141 TEMQGKLS
+141 SEMQGKLS
-149 DIDEMISNL
+149 DVDEMISDL

-167 QISVLK
+167 QISDLR

-180 KGIRDWAT
+180 KGIKDWAT
-188 ATFATLEQYNGIVER
+188 ATFATLEQYNAVVER

-214 KKSLSDLETRL
+214 KKSLSDLEARL
-225 TNKFD
+225 TKKFN

-239 LESKIGEEVSGLNG
+239 LESKIGEEVAGLND
-253 RIDKEVSDL
+253 RIDEEISDL
-262 TQAYTSAIAKTRA
+262 TEAYTSAIAKTRA
-275 EIESAWTEKVKTS
+275 ELENAWTENVKTS

-297 LWVNEKL
+297 LWVNGKL

-316 LEAQKKDLENQLK
+316 IESQKKDLENQLK

-339 DANAGEIKDL
+339 SANAGEIKDL
-349 KEALTETENALADNA
+349 KKALAETENALADNA
-364 KSLED
+364 KSLDD
-369 LFSELEQAKKDIKA
+369 LFAELEQTKKDIKA
-383 AYEAV
+383 AYEAA

-395 LEGILDD
+395 LKGDMD
-402 ELDDE
+402 KELADRID
-407 IESLNNSIDERVEA
+407 SLNNSIDERVEA
-421 LESRIEKCKDDL
+421 LESRIQKCKDDL
-433 ASIIKDV
+433 ASIIEAV
-440 EDARTKI
+440 EDAREKI

-461 DGSVDVFCEGVKK
+461 DGSVEVICEGAKK

-493 GNVSILTQSVEPKDD
+493 NNVSILTQSVEPKDY
-508 VIPLKLNGITST
+508 VLHLKLNGITNT
-520 GNGIVLMDID
+520 GNGIVLLDID
-530 ASDLPLIFTNG
+530 ASVLPVVFTNG
-541 SRKFNVL
+541 ARKFNVL

-559 MISGFIPIVPVVV
+559 MISEFIPITPVVV

>member
-1 MEESMNIIRILP
+1 MNIGRILP
-13 ALLSLIL
+13 ALLSVIL
-20 LVSSGCADYDA
+20 LVSSGCADYEA
-31 ESKRVDDR
+31 EFKRVDDR
-39 IDEIENNRIPS
+39 IDEIESNRIPS

-65 ERTDLEIKK
+65 ERTDQEIKK

-106 AVKELQDSDKTNKE
+106 AVKELQDSDKTNKM
-120 ELIAAINEA
+120 ELIAAINDA
-129 KATVLAN
+129 KGVVLAN

-141 TEMQGKLS
+141 SEMQGKLS
-149 DIDEMISNL
+149 DVDEMISDL

-167 QISVLK
+167 QISDLR

-180 KGIRDWAT
+180 KGIKDWAT
-188 ATFATLEQYNGIVER
+188 ATFATLEQYNAVVER

-214 KKSLSDLETRL
+214 KKSLSDLEARL
-225 TNKFD
+225 TKKFN

-239 LESKIGEEVSGLNG
+239 LESKIGEEVAGLND
-253 RIDKEVSDL
+253 RIDEEISDL
-262 TQAYTSAIAKTRA
+262 TEAYTSAIAKTRA
-275 EIESAWTEKVKTS
+275 ELENAWTENVKTS

-297 LWVNEKL
+297 LWVNGKL

-316 LEAQKKDLENQLK
+316 IESQKKDLENQLK

-339 DANAGEIKDL
+339 SANAGEIKDL
-349 KEALTETENALADNA
+349 KKALAETENALADNA
-364 KSLED
+364 KSLDD
-369 LFSELEQAKKDIKA
+369 LFAELEQTKKDIKA
-383 AYEAV
+383 AYEAA

-395 LEGILDD
+395 LKGDMD
-402 ELDDE
+402 KELADRID
-407 IESLNNSIDERVEA
+407 SLNNSIDERVEA
-421 LESRIEKCKDDL
+421 LESRIQKCKDDL
-433 ASIIKDV
+433 ASIIEAV
-440 EDARTKI
+440 EDAREKI
-447 RNVISS
+447 RNVITS

-461 DGSVDVFCEGVKK
+461 DGSVEVICEGAKK

-493 GNVSILTQSVEPKDD
+493 NNVSILTQSVEPKDY
-508 VIPLKLNGITST
+508 VLHLKLNGITNT
-520 GNGIVLMDID
+520 GNGIVLLDID
-530 ASDLPLIFTNG
+530 ASVLPVVFTNG
-541 SRKFNVL
+541 ARKFNVL

-559 MISGFIPIVPVVV
+559 MISEFIPITPVVV

>member
-1 MEESMNIIRILP
+1 MNIKRILP
-13 ALLSLIL
+13 ALLSVIL

-31 ESKRVDDR
+31 EFKRVDDR

-65 ERTDLEIKK
+65 ERTDQEIKK

-106 AVKELQDSDKTNKE
+106 AVKELQDSDKTNKM
-120 ELIAAINEA
+120 ELIAAINDA
-129 KATVLAN
+129 KGVVLAN

-141 TEMQGKLS
+141 SEMQGKLS
-149 DIDEMISNL
+149 DVDEMISDL

-167 QISVLK
+167 QISDLR

-180 KGIRDWAT
+180 KGIKDWAT
-188 ATFATLEQYNGIVER
+188 ATFATLEQYNAVVER

-214 KKSLSDLETRL
+214 KKSLSDLEARL
-225 TNKFD
+225 TKKFN

-239 LESKIGEEVSGLNG
+239 LESKIGEEVAGLND
-253 RIDKEVSDL
+253 RIDEEISDL
-262 TQAYTSAIAKTRA
+262 TEAYTSAIAKTRA
-275 EIESAWTEKVKTS
+275 ELENAWTENVKTS

-297 LWVNEKL
+297 LWVNGKL

-316 LEAQKKDLENQLK
+316 IESQKKDLENQLK

-339 DANAGEIKDL
+339 SANAGEIKDL
-349 KEALTETENALADNA
+349 KKALAETENALADNV
-364 KSLED
+364 KSLDD
-369 LFSELEQAKKDIKA
+369 LFAELEQTKKDIKA
-383 AYEAV
+383 AYEAA

-395 LEGILDD
+395 LKGDMD
-402 ELDDE
+402 KELADRID
-407 IESLNNSIDERVEA
+407 SLNNSIDERVEA
-421 LESRIEKCKDDL
+421 LESRIQKCKDDL
-433 ASIIKDV
+433 DSIIEAV
-440 EDARTKI
+440 EDAREKI
-447 RNVISS
+447 RNVITS

-461 DGSVDVFCEGVKK
+461 DGSVEVFCEGVKK

-493 GNVSILTQSVEPKDD
+493 NNVSILTQSVEPKDY
-508 VIPLKLNGITST
+508 VLHLKLNGITNT

-530 ASDLPLIFTNG
+530 ASVLPVVFTNG
-541 SRKFNVL
+541 ARKFNVL

-559 MISGFIPIVPVVV
+559 MISEFIPITPVVV

>member
-1 MEESMNIIRILP
+1 MNIKRILP
-13 ALLSLIL
+13 ALLSVIL

-31 ESKRVDDR
+31 EFKRVDDR

-65 ERTDLEIKK
+65 ERTDQEIKK

-79 DKTADDLRKDIG
+79 DKTADGLRKDIG
-91 ENENRVSEVR
+91 ENENRISEVR

-106 AVKELQDSDKTNKE
+106 AVKELQDSDKTNKM
-120 ELIAAINEA
+120 ELIAAINDA

-141 TEMQGKLS
+141 SEMQGKLS
-149 DIDEMISNL
+149 DVDEMISDL

-167 QISVLK
+167 QISDLR

-180 KGIRDWAT
+180 KGIKDWAT
-188 ATFATLEQYNGIVER
+188 ATFATLEQYNAVVER

-214 KKSLSDLETRL
+214 KKSLSDLEARL
-225 TNKFD
+225 TKKFN

-239 LESKIGEEVSGLNG
+239 LESKIGEEVAGLND
-253 RIDKEVSDL
+253 RIDEEISDL
-262 TQAYTSAIAKTRA
+262 TEAYTSAIAKTRA
-275 EIESAWTEKVKTS
+275 ELENAWTENVKTS

-297 LWVNEKL
+297 LWVNGKL

-316 LEAQKKDLENQLK
+316 IESQKKDLENQLK
-329 AQEAYLKELI
+329 AQESYLKELI
-339 DANAGEIKDL
+339 SANAGEIKDL
-349 KEALTETENALADNA
+349 KKALAETENALADNA

-369 LFSELEQAKKDIKA
+369 LFAELEQAKKDIKA
-383 AYEAV
+383 AYEAA

-395 LEGILDD
+395 LKGDMD
-402 ELDDE
+402 KELADRID
-407 IESLNNSIDERVEA
+407 SLNNSIDERVEA
-421 LESRIEKCKDDL
+421 LESRIQKCKDDL
-433 ASIIKDV
+433 DSIIEAV
-440 EDARTKI
+440 EDAREKI
-447 RNVISS
+447 RNVITS

-461 DGSVDVFCEGVKK
+461 DGSVEVFCEGVKK

-493 GNVSILTQSVEPKDD
+493 NNVSILTQSVEPKDY
-508 VIPLKLNGITST
+508 VLHLKLNGITNT

-530 ASDLPLIFTNG
+530 ASVLPVVFTNG
-541 SRKFNVL
+541 ARKFNVL

-559 MISGFIPIVPVVV
+559 MISEFIPITPVVV

>member
-1 MEESMNIIRILP
+1 MNIRRILP
-13 ALLSLIL
+13 ALLSVIL

-31 ESKRVDDR
+31 EFKRVDDR

-65 ERTDLEIKK
+65 ERTDQEIKK

-79 DKTADDLRKDIG
+79 DKTADGLRKDIG

-106 AVKELQDSDKTNKE
+106 AVKELQDSDKTNKM
-120 ELIAAINEA
+120 ELIAAINDA

-141 TEMQGKLS
+141 SEMQGKLS
-149 DIDEMISNL
+149 DVDEMISDL

-167 QISVLK
+167 QISDLR

-180 KGIRDWAT
+180 KGIKDWAT
-188 ATFATLEQYNGIVER
+188 ATFATLEQYNAVVER

-214 KKSLSDLETRL
+214 KKSLSDLEARL
-225 TNKFD
+225 TKKFN

-239 LESKIGEEVSGLNG
+239 LESKIGEEVAGLND
-253 RIDKEVSDL
+253 RIDEEISDL
-262 TQAYTSAIAKTRA
+262 TEAYTSAIAKTRA
-275 EIESAWTEKVKTS
+275 ELENAWTENVKTS

-297 LWVNEKL
+297 LWVNGKL

-316 LEAQKKDLENQLK
+316 IESQKKDLENQLK

-339 DANAGEIKDL
+339 SANAGEIKDL
-349 KEALTETENALADNA
+349 KKALAETENALADNA
-364 KSLED
+364 KSLDD
-369 LFSELEQAKKDIKA
+369 LFAELEQTKKDIKA
-383 AYEAV
+383 AYEAA

-395 LEGILDD
+395 LKGDMD
-402 ELDDE
+402 KELADRID
-407 IESLNNSIDERVEA
+407 SLNNSIDERVEA
-421 LESRIEKCKDDL
+421 LESRIQKCKDDL
-433 ASIIKDV
+433 ASIIEAV
-440 EDARTKI
+440 EDAREKI
-447 RNVISS
+447 RNVITS

-461 DGSVDVFCEGVKK
+461 DGSVEVICEGAKK

-493 GNVSILTQSVEPKDD
+493 NNVSILTQSVEPKDY
-508 VIPLKLNGITST
+508 VLHLKLNGITNT
-520 GNGIVLMDID
+520 GNGIVLLDID
-530 ASDLPLIFTNG
+530 ASVLPVVFTDG
-541 SRKFNVL
+541 ARKFNVL

-559 MISGFIPIVPVVV
+559 MISEFIPITPVVV